1 MDADTHHPRRDRKWD
16 PPAALPRKE
25 NGREIIA
32 EQLSVEEGSIT
43 EDSKFKEDLNA
54 DSLDLFQIISALEEE
69 FEIEFD
75 NEEAENLKTVGDA
88 IEYIKSAVEK

>member
-1 MDADTHHPRRDRKWD
+1 MEESKVM
-16 PPAALPRKE
+16 
-25 NGREIIA
+25 EIIA
-32 EQLSVEEGSIT
+32 EQLGISASELEEDTILA
-43 EDSKFKEDLNA
+43 DLGA